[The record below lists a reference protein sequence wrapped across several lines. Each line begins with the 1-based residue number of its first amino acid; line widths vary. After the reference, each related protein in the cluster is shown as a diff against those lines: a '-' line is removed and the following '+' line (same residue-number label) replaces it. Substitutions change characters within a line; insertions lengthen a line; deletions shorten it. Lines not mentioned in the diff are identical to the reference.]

1 MICTLPNHILSSIL
15 STSDLGDIMS
25 SLKLNNKYEQY
36 QEQKMLY
43 DREHLIRE
51 NRRNIFVITS
61 PDTNH
66 SEQSIITSLHSSM
79 TNGDSIFTQ
88 TKMTKT
94 PAVNENLRRYAQRN
108 PSNL

>member
-1 MICTLPNHILSSIL
+1 MICALPNHVLSSIL
-15 STSDLGDIMS
+15 STSDLNEIMS
-25 SLKLNNKYEQY
+25 SLKINNKHEQY

-43 DREHLIRE
+43 DREHLMRE
-51 NRRNIFVITS
+51 NRKNTFVITS

-88 TKMTKT
+88 TKITKT
-94 PAVNENLRRYAQRN
+94 PIVNESLRRYAQRN
-108 PSNL
+108 PSNS